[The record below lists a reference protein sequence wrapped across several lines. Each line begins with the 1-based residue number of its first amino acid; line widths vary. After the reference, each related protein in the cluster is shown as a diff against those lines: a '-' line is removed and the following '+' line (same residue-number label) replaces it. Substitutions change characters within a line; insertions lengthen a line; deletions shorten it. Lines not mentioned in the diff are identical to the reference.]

1 MPTTAPASKRQF
13 PLHVH
18 ISVMFTLLLIVLGV
32 TLGIFNYLQTT
43 RIILNS
49 SQQLFQQ
56 IERDVQQDLQHTYQP
71 IRHALRL
78 LALNANTGIEGSES
92 RMALLEPFVQTLKD
106 NPSLAALYLGDAQGN
121 FFLVRPLRSQAAK
134 DRLSAPSSAT
144 YEAWNIQ
151 RSGQDAAP
159 LSRHFFYD
167 DSLSLVG
174 QRDKP
179 DESYD
184 PRQRSWF
191 IPARGIHD
199 EITTSPYLFFS
210 TREVGTTVSRRSSAK
225 VVIGADLTLSQL
237 SATLARHKVT
247 PHTEIALFDQDNTA
261 IAYPDYSRLVAAP
274 ESTQLPKVDQL
285 SSALS
290 TLIAQPGNAGAELT
304 ADQR

>member
-49 SQQLFQQ
+49 SQQLFHQ

-159 LSRHFFYD
+159 C
-167 DSLSLVG
+167 
-174 QRDKP
+174 P
-179 DESYD
+179 
-184 PRQRSWF
+184 
-191 IPARGIHD
+191 GI
-199 EITTSPYLFFS
+199 FS
-210 TREVGTTVSRRSSAK
+210 TMTR
-225 VVIGADLTLSQL
+225 
-237 SATLARHKVT
+237 
-247 PHTEIALFDQDNTA
+247 
-261 IAYPDYSRLVAAP
+261 
-274 ESTQLPKVDQL
+274 
-285 SSALS
+285 
-290 TLIAQPGNAGAELT
+290 
-304 ADQR
+304 

>member
-199 EITTSPYLFFS
+199 EITTSPLSVFLHPRGGYDGVQ
-210 TREVGTTVSRRSSAK
+210 TRLRKSRHRRRPDPLAIVRHTRPTQSHAPHRNSLVRS
-225 VVIGADLTLSQL
+225 GQHCDC
-237 SATLARHKVT
+237 
-247 PHTEIALFDQDNTA
+247 
-261 IAYPDYSRLVAAP
+261 
-274 ESTQLPKVDQL
+274 LP
-285 SSALS
+285 
-290 TLIAQPGNAGAELT
+290 
-304 ADQR
+304 

>member
-32 TLGIFNYLQTT
+32 TLGVFNYLQTT

-121 FFLVRPLRSQAAK
+121 FFLVRPVRSQTAK
-134 DRLSAPSSAT
+134 NR
-144 YEAWNIQ
+144 
-151 RSGQDAAP
+151 
-159 LSRHFFYD
+159 
-167 DSLSLVG
+167 
-174 QRDKP
+174 
-179 DESYD
+179 
-184 PRQRSWF
+184 
-191 IPARGIHD
+191 
-199 EITTSPYLFFS
+199 ITTAWAATCIADYN
-210 TREVGTTVSRRSSAK
+210 RR
-225 VVIGADLTLSQL
+225 
-237 SATLARHKVT
+237 
-247 PHTEIALFDQDNTA
+247 
-261 IAYPDYSRLVAAP
+261 
-274 ESTQLPKVDQL
+274 
-285 SSALS
+285 
-290 TLIAQPGNAGAELT
+290 PG
-304 ADQR
+304 QI